1 MLYDNF
7 YRETLKVTSY
17 CSFDFHNFPFD
28 HHECD
33 LIFGSLTFATWRI
46 KLETP
51 YVMSKIVEK
60 GKYKIKVDTDS
71 KLVPFDINATSMPS
85 FDVTAD
91 GYNYSYTGITLH
103 FKRNDLGLLGGS
115 FYGPLTTF
123 AILSMFSY
131 FIDIEMVGLLIQL
144 ALIFSNCLDILF
156 FFFFKGPRTYGNA
169 CSIGPNIHKCVQ
181 FNRVS
186 ILGNKMLPG

>member
-1 MLYDNF
+1 M
-7 YRETLKVTSY
+7 KVTSY

-28 HHECD
+28 HDHKCD
-33 LIFGSLTFATWRI
+33 LTFGSLTFATWRI

-51 YVMSKIVEK
+51 HVMSKIVKK
-60 GKYKIKVDTDS
+60 GKYKLKVGTDS
-71 KLVPFDINATSMPS
+71 KLLPFDIKATSMPS
-85 FDVTAD
+85 FNVTAD

-103 FKRNDLGLLGGS
+103 FKRNNLGLLTGS

-144 ALIFSNCLDILF
+144 ALILNYLQKIFYFFS
-156 FFFFKGPRTYGNA
+156 KGPRTYGNA
-169 CSIGPNIHKCVQ
+169 CIIGPNSHKCVQ

-186 ILGNKMLPG
+186 TLGNKTLLG